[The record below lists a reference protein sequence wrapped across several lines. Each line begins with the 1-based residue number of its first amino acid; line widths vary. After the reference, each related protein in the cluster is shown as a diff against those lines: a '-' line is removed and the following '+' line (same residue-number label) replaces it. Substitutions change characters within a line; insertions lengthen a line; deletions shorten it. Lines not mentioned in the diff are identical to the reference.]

1 VDNRFSIAKLA
12 PTWVRASEILK
23 GDLPGHPFRGN
34 QYAEAA
40 AGIVERH
47 LGDFADNSDASK
59 AADKA
64 ANEISHLIEPTEA
77 SLRSV
82 AKLHEAIA
90 DIHHH
95 NQEEYPGGRDPSEV
109 YPMRITSAPVAR
121 DAHLAVAD
129 YANHLADHVASG
141 GTLRP
146 EELDQLRSKIGGAA
160 DESDT
165 AASEAGDLGVE

>member
-1 VDNRFSIAKLA
+1 MDSHLSTQDLDSEIL
-12 PTWVRASEILK
+12 TWVRVAK
-23 GDLPGHPFRGN
+23 GDFVGHPYRGN

-47 LGDFADNSDASK
+47 LGDFANNGNASK
-59 AADKA
+59 AAEKA

-90 DIHHH
+90 DVHDN
-95 NQEEYPGGRDPSEV
+95 NQEGYEGGRDPSEV
-109 YPMRITSAPVAR
+109 YPKTITSASVAR
-121 DAHLAVAD
+121 DAHLDVAER
-129 YANHLADHVASG
+129 ANELADHIANGVTVS
-141 GTLRP
+141 P
-146 EELDQLRSKIGGAA
+146 KELDGLRSKIGGAA

>member
-23 GDLPGHPFRGN
+23 GDLPGHVFHGN
-34 QYAEAA
+34 QYGAAA

-47 LGDFADNSDASK
+47 LGDFANNSDASK

-64 ANEISHLIEPTEA
+64 IEISHLIEPTET

-109 YPMRITSAPVAR
+109 YPMDITSAPVAR

-141 GTLRP
+141 GTVKP